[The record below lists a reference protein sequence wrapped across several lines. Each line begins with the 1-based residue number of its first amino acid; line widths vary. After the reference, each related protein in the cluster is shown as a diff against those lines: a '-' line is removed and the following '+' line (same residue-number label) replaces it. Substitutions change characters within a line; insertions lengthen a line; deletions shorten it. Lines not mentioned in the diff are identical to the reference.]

1 MLLHI
6 PTCNK
11 HFKEKMCNKGCAETA
26 VNHEAIVPTAATG
39 LKVSFSTVVHI

>member
-26 VNHEAIVPTAATG
+26 VNHEAIVPTATTA
-39 LKVSFSTVVHI
+39 LKVSFITVFHR